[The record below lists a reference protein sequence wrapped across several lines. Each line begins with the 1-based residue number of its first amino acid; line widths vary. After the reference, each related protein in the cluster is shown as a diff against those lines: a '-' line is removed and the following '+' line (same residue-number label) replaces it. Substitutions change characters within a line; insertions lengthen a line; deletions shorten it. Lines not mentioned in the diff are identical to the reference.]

1 MPAATMPMAA
11 DPTNRRAPRLRAYHR
26 ATKIRNDG
34 SVSALCFKS
43 PRAIDM
49 RRATWT
55 IRDEAVTCPKCA
67 RILGMPGSEP
77 CQLT

>member
-1 MPAATMPMAA
+1 MAA
-11 DPTNRRAPRLRAYHR
+11 DPTNRRAPRQRTYHR
-26 ATKIRNDG
+26 ATKIREDG

-55 IRDEAVTCPKCA
+55 IRDEAVTCPKCLEVT
-67 RILGMPGSEP
+67 RLENDRRKS
-77 CQLT
+77 